1 MEDASLIA
9 FRAALS
15 QRGLSLRLVS
25 SDESLLRSAA
35 DQLFAN
41 DLLYSSLGGVLAEH
55 LCSAAT
61 PDDAHSRLSAL
72 SELFSRPVRV
82 LQQHPD
88 GAISERVI
96 GASCI
101 AADAPQ
107 ILLGRL
113 VDGSFASLIG
123 PHLAA
128 VSAAA
133 AAPAATAALAA
144 RPPSLPADAGERS
157 WAAERAAFLRD
168 GLVFPVRGLLSS
180 ARLDEADALLSSLV
194 AERPPDL
201 AAEDLL
207 NLHWTVPG
215 VLALCR
221 EPRVLSL
228 ARALLGA
235 ADVAVFT
242 SRILC
247 KLPGGKELPWHQ
259 DSLYWPLERAGG
271 AAPAVASLWLALDD
285 LAPEM
290 GPMEVLPY
298 TAAPATRGRSAAEL
312 VLDAGGDVSGFDNF
326 NLSLDPARLD
336 VAGARTVAIARGEAE
351 WHAAFVAH
359 RSGRNAS
366 ERRRLAF
373 IVRFVHSDTRIIPG
387 VRSAFTED
395 FPIVP
400 VCGARATDGLARE
413 GLARYAPCYGGA
425 VMALKK

>member
-1 MEDASLIA
+1 MEASLIA

-41 DLLYSSLGGVLAEH
+41 DLLHSYLGGVVAEH
-55 LCSAAT
+55 LCSAAAQ
-61 PDDAHSRLSAL
+61 PDDAHSRLCAL

-101 AADAPQ
+101 AADDSPQ

-128 VSAAA
+128 VSTAA
-133 AAPAATAALAA
+133 AAP
-144 RPPSLPADAGERS
+144 PPSLPADAGERS

-425 VMALKK
+425 VVALKK